1 MIVQGNYRKGVVVVS
16 SNCNIAPSLHSLIL
30 FTSTTS
36 NRTCEISHSKIS
48 ASCYTCVWSD
58 LSIIMFW
65 LSNLRW
71 PQTMG
76 QWLKYL
82 LSHGQWS
89 QVRMQVVVCLV
100 TRPVHSTPGDSA
112 TWDDLSLLC
121 LQMSVWSEWSWGLS
135 VSGDW
140 WPGDCIMSVSRC
152 YQLLL
157 SDHHLSW
164 SRASTGHILPMVSS
178 CHHNNSQLS

>member
-36 NRTCEISHSKIS
+36 NTTCEISHSKIS
-48 ASCYTCVWSD
+48 ASCYICVGSD

-82 LSHGQWS
+82 VSHGP
-89 QVRMQVVVCLV
+89 VVTGLWLV
-100 TRPVHSTPGDSA
+100 A
-112 TWDDLSLLC
+112 TWDCIIVTIGPRVIISDTYHTHNHC
-121 LQMSVWSEWSWGLS
+121 IMVHYTPGPGTRCRPVTNI
-135 VSGDW
+135 VSGVIS
-140 WPGDCIMSVSRC
+140 CMMLSTQHHIMQSIPSK
-152 YQLLL
+152 
-157 SDHHLSW
+157 SW
-164 SRASTGHILPMVSS
+164 
-178 CHHNNSQLS
+178 C